1 MKRPTALGLAFE
13 GRSKQF
19 HTMPK
24 KGNFLPD
31 SKAKKGKN
39 DKQQFTAVFFS
50 CSVRKKAD
58 IVVFVQDIF
67 LHDLQFSHSLG
78 LVKHS
83 HFISKAKDVLFCNV
97 KFSIA
102 KKGKKRRD
110 LKFLRTEVRGDL
122 GLKSPGLRNLGLKSS
137 WLKSS
142 FLLWG

>member
-1 MKRPTALGLAFE
+1 MLHIFKCKFKITCPHGKRPTVLGIAFE
-13 GRSKQF
+13 GRSRQF

-31 SKAKKGKN
+31 SEGKKEKMASN
-39 DKQQFTAVFFS
+39 NSLLFFFS

-83 HFISKAKDVLFCNV
+83 HFISKAKD
-97 KFSIA
+97 
-102 KKGKKRRD
+102 
-110 LKFLRTEVRGDL
+110 
-122 GLKSPGLRNLGLKSS
+122 
-137 WLKSS
+137 
-142 FLLWG
+142 LL